1 MGSRV
6 IASTFR
12 RHASLCALL
21 LELVPGCFDPSAM
34 GDTDSDTDT
43 DMDDEAESSTG
54 TEDPGEGMELL
65 ANGSFE
71 MWSSGSPQAWTD
83 GDAMLDESTTEVV
96 DGDRAVF
103 VRSTIYNSIGQR
115 VATPLPA
122 GSCLELDLSLRWEDG
137 SAEAPV
143 VQILGRDEADM
154 DNEHFADLAWSSDGQ
169 WRDTSTSFLTGEAWT
184 SFSIHVLSTASVE
197 QSFSIDDA
205 SLRLVPC
212 G

>member
-1 MGSRV
+1 MASRLLMSSGV
-6 IASTFR
+6 LVSTFR
-12 RHASLCALL
+12 RHASLCTFVLA
-21 LELVPGCFDPSAM
+21 LVPGCFDPSAM
-34 GDTDSDTDT
+34 GDSDT
-43 DMDDEAESSTG
+43 DDEAESSTG
-54 TEDPGEGMELL
+54 MEDPGDGMELL

-83 GDAMLDESTTEVV
+83 GDAMLAESTSEVV
-96 DGDRAVF
+96 DGDRAVL

-143 VQILGRDEADM
+143 VQILGRDQADM
-154 DNEHFADLAWSSDGQ
+154 DNEHFADLAWSSDGEWQ
-169 WRDTSTSFLTGEAWT
+169 DTSASFLTEEAWT

-197 QSFSIDDA
+197 QSFSMDDA

-212 G
+212 A